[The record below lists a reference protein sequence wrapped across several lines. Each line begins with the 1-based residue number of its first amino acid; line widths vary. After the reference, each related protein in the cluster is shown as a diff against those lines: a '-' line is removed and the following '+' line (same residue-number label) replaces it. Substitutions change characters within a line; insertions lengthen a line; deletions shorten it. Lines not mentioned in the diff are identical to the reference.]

1 MLKEVGILAGGIFIG
16 AAGAEI
22 VRRSCPGGLSR
33 MGRALA
39 DMTGAA
45 REAFVEGYRESVGT
59 GDTSPND
66 VASSPA

>member
-22 VRRSCPGGLSR
+22 VRRSCPGGLTR
-33 MGRALA
+33 MRKTLA

-45 REAFVEGYRESVGT
+45 REAFVEGYRESLGT
-59 GDTSPND
+59 GEPGPND
-66 VASSPA
+66 VATPA